1 MPLISKGYME
11 ESFEILKQR
20 RFKLSHVIW
29 EKRYFD
35 SNSKEDILEYK
46 YFLDKGRWK
55 VRCPFIL
62 EWPYLTIT
70 DMIRTQLIETHIDRM
85 LKDGK

>member
-1 MPLISKGYME
+1 MK
-11 ESFEILKQR
+11 ESFELLKQR

-35 SNSKEDILEYK
+35 ANSKNDIAMYK
-46 YFLDKGRWK
+46 YFLENGRWK
-55 VRCPFIL
+55 ERCPFIL
-62 EWPYLTIT
+62 EWPHLTIT
-70 DMIRTQLIETHIDRM
+70 DMIRTQLIDVHINRM